1 MSKSVSHGVTRLGK
15 PDTAV
20 GLAGSPGAAAAAGLD
35 AGSGVDSSQTFP
47 ADAGRSGSYMSSA
60 QTSSEKITSP
70 S

>member
-1 MSKSVSHGVTRLGK
+1 MSESVSHGVTRRGR

-20 GLAGSPGAAAAAGLD
+20 GLPNSPGSGAAAGLD
-35 AGSGVDSSQTFP
+35 AVPGVGSSQTVP
-47 ADAGRSGSYMSSA
+47 TDAGRAGNYMSSA